1 MHVSCKCLG
10 KNSRKNSKNCAYFV
24 IVKDTIAVTFL
35 RRIRVIGCLFYY
47 FLFWSMSHRAIVGCN
62 EYCDVIFKMQGQ
74 YSHAIY
80 ILNVWQCALLLQN
93 SWKKYCIVRSM
104 MQQTT
109 LYRIQLFLVF
119 QSQRVTFL
127 TPLGSGNLSIIV
139 SL

>member
-10 KNSRKNSKNCAYFV
+10 KISRRNSKNCAYFV

-47 FLFWSMSHRAIVGCN
+47 FLFGSMLHRAVVGCN

-80 ILNVWQCALLLQN
+80 ILNVWQCALLLQKLL
-93 SWKKYCIVRSM
+93 KKVLYCAEYDA
-104 MQQTT
+104 QTT
-109 LYRIQLFLVF
+109 FIGSSYFLYFSLKGWLFL
-119 QSQRVTFL
+119 L
-127 TPLGSGNLSIIV
+127 LSEAGTC
-139 SL
+139 L